1 MSIETR
7 LEKLE
12 GKSGLKDQP
21 IVFFTWRDSR
31 DDAALEAMQ
40 AKYAD
45 GLLLITYY
53 DAKPSKLEESR

>member
-21 IVFFTWRDSR
+21 IAFFTWHDSR
-31 DDAALEAMQ
+31 DDAALEAMKV
-40 AKYAD
+40 KYAD